1 MNNYESLCLNTEVPY
16 QAMEIDQA
24 FALELKNAEIKNADF
39 LLNYIEQYWG
49 TLDNF
54 LGTGRRQGLSSS
66 LVRLL
71 LNKFNENKIIAW
83 WDCMESNI
91 ASQKNSREGRLMQ
104 NASVQNKLVFF
115 LI

>member
-54 LGTGRRQGLSSS
+54 LRTGQRQGLSSS

-83 WDCMESNI
+83 WAAWRAISLLKKQPR
-91 ASQKNSREGRLMQ
+91 SQAYAKRIGT
-104 NASVQNKLVFF
+104 K
-115 LI
+115 